1 MQRETFDE
9 VLKRRDG
16 YTQEEVEET
25 RQEILERIGNGE
37 DGFDVIDE
45 YVTRT
50 GLSRRSDYL
59 AKKKG
64 IQRTDVTAISYPPY
78 EETIKQHGNEV
89 LVDEIITT

>member
-45 YVTRT
+45 Y
-50 GLSRRSDYL
+50 GLDPDYL
-59 AKKKG
+59 EDL
-64 IQRTDVTAISYPPY
+64 IF
-78 EETIKQHGNEV
+78 
-89 LVDEIITT
+89 

>member
-37 DGFDVIDE
+37 DGFEVIDE
-45 YVTRT
+45 Y
-50 GLSRRSDYL
+50 GLEPDYL
-59 AKKKG
+59 EDL
-64 IQRTDVTAISYPPY
+64 IF
-78 EETIKQHGNEV
+78 
-89 LVDEIITT
+89 

>member
-25 RQEILERIGNGE
+25 RLEILERIGNGE

-45 YVTRT
+45 Y
-50 GLSRRSDYL
+50 GLEPDYL
-59 AKKKG
+59 EDL
-64 IQRTDVTAISYPPY
+64 IF
-78 EETIKQHGNEV
+78 
-89 LVDEIITT
+89 

>member
-9 VLKRRDG
+9 VLKRHDG

-45 YVTRT
+45 Y
-50 GLSRRSDYL
+50 GLEPDYL
-59 AKKKG
+59 EDL
-64 IQRTDVTAISYPPY
+64 IF
-78 EETIKQHGNEV
+78 
-89 LVDEIITT
+89 

>member
-16 YTQEEVEET
+16 YTQEEVKET

-45 YVTRT
+45 Y
-50 GLSRRSDYL
+50 GLEPDYL
-59 AKKKG
+59 EDL
-64 IQRTDVTAISYPPY
+64 IF
-78 EETIKQHGNEV
+78 
-89 LVDEIITT
+89 